1 MWVTVDAPLG
11 LPAVFV
17 RDAACREALDAV
29 RAMRA
34 VDAKYPVRGVRV
46 RVRVGLRERVR
57 VS

>member
-46 RVRVGLRERVR
+46 RVGLRDRVR

>member
-1 MWVTVDAPLG
+1 MDAPLG